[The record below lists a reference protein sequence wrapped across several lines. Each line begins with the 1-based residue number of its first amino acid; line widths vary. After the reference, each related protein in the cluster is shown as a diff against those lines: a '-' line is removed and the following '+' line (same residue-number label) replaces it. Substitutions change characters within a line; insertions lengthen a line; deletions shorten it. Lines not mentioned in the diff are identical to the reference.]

1 MLDSGRLQSYSH
13 TRLERFARYKQ
24 SSLLQT
30 FVNIGRKMF
39 YKIGLI
45 RALTATSSFTST
57 PSINDIQNHVSLY
70 KLLLLCWHHGDEK
83 IA

>member
-1 MLDSGRLQSYSH
+1 VLDSGRLQSYTH
-13 TRLERFARYKQ
+13 TRLERIAKH

-39 YKIGLI
+39 YKIGLL

-57 PSINDIQNHVSLY
+57 PSINEIQNRVSLI